1 MKRENHLTH
10 KLGGS
15 LILQRP
21 TYPNTTQKGSIN
33 MVLTLPEK
41 QTEYITQWI
50 RDWFFQNGPKANAV
64 IGISGGKDSTIA
76 AALLAKALG
85 PNRVTGVLMPNGV
98 QKDIDDAKQRC

>member
-1 MKRENHLTH
+1 
-10 KLGGS
+10 
-15 LILQRP
+15 
-21 TYPNTTQKGSIN
+21 

-85 PNRVTGVLMPNGV
+85 PNRVTGVLTPNGV
-98 QKDIDDAKQRC
+98 QKDIDDAKRVEIGRASCRERVLIQV